1 MKITF
6 WLGPPPVVLADLF
19 LRGLV
24 QESWTHLL
32 LLDLVKPPHVL
43 KNNFPTVHHR
53 CSATFDVALN
63 AAFWIVLRLA
73 WRDCNWRLTFCAG
86 TVWHSLTVDCGP
98 QVDRGPQVAGR
109 QLHSQTL
116 LQGASAQL
124 ATRTGDAEAGAMKP
138 RSTNCGGGGCFV
150 EQSLW
155 KNNNDDDNETDRN
168 TERTKR
174 SKSRERESKRQD
186 TKGTAALTP
195 WSLSFF
201 PPDALLSIF

>member
-1 MKITF
+1 M
-6 WLGPPPVVLADLF
+6 A
-19 LRGLV
+19 GL
-24 QESWTHLL
+24 QLEAHLL
-32 LLDLVKPPHVL
+32 CWH
-43 KNNFPTVHHR
+43 
-53 CSATFDVALN
+53 
-63 AAFWIVLRLA
+63 RLA
-73 WRDCNWRLTFCAG
+73 FSDGGLWASGGPWASGGWTPTALTD
-86 TVWHSLTVDCGP
+86 S
-98 QVDRGPQVAGR
+98 
-109 QLHSQTL
+109 SS
-116 LQGASAQL
+116 GASAQL